1 MDGLNKLIQDIEQE
15 LNKNSNNDSQMAD
28 GSEPTTYESHS
39 GNSDEIFLS
48 AYNDQQSSLAELSQ
62 NSHSD
67 NGDEIFPFVN
77 DDEESSSAE
86 LSQNFHKGDSDGIL
100 LSTEINENNIT
111 NITTEH
117 SETEDSN
124 EIILSETDQ
133 SKDEVSSRPEEII
146 CTTCQNPGIN
156 QVDPNLHREES
167 DNIIW
172 STVIRLLNTPM
183 NSTYSTYDCDSEDEE
198 SSHETVIES
207 LDDTTDPVLVVRDEK
222 DSSKN
227 SDGNKI
233 SPERR
238 RLKSPDKNEIL
249 SELDLTNHPKG
260 EKDKFSLVDT
270 DKRLSR
276 DELKKKL
283 RLNIGSEISSFN
295 ENEMEFRKKNAGQ
308 SIEQDKF
315 SLLIQPEDENSK
327 SELNVDFCAK
337 DEEISSKSLDNIQ
350 SIRVYSRT
358 LEEGIALSNN
368 CAKTGIAELN
378 QNKSPVKQNEKFLL
392 TDSSQMVDDNK
403 INQATR
409 EQNKGGILLLKALDE
424 RQGNQVYDLPIGEG
438 IALPKGTIVQ
448 VVTESSLNSEKV
460 DENVRISSNF
470 GSTLIELSKTDQATD
485 EFSPEPKDTLQ
496 RDQSD
501 NQPLGEGIAL
511 PSKSIDSREYSGHRL
526 NQDENKEE
534 TSSFA
539 EKSDD
544 YHAKSAEDHESY
556 IDFSSESSQSQT
568 EDEIEIISSTS
579 TGTNTEPIK
588 RNQYVFE
595 DGIPA
600 ASSYTVGKDK
610 KIEIFVHPTGFRTFI
625 EDIGEI
631 NRCTLMDTL
640 LSHKTDLIIQFI
652 DLINSMVHKEYENRY
667 PLWAEKVKEVTTQI
681 SAIDARWGLKLINTQ
696 CRHIL
701 IRQSDCTC
709 DPPFN
714 YQLSSASDLETYV
727 LSKPKSPTI
736 DELMRR
742 RRVLVNELIR
752 FIEDCIID
760 GYYPQ
765 FDLTW
770 VVHLRR
776 ISQKILNI
784 DPHWKLE
791 CIRETFKCL
800 KIHRVS
806 CDCGHQK

>member
-1 MDGLNKLIQDIEQE
+1 MEQE
-15 LNKNSNNDSQMAD
+15 LNKNSNNDSQLVD
-28 GSEPTTYESHS
+28 GFEPTTYESHS
-39 GNSDEIFLS
+39 GNSDEILLS
-48 AYNDQQSSLAELSQ
+48 AYNDQQSSFAELGL

-77 DDEESSSAE
+77 DDEQSSPAE
-86 LSQNFHKGDSDGIL
+86 LSQDFHEGNSDGIL
-100 LSTEINENNIT
+100 LFTETDENNTTIM
-111 NITTEH
+111 TTEH
-117 SETEDSN
+117 SVTEDSN
-124 EIILSETDQ
+124 KTFLSETDQ
-133 SKDEVSSRPEEII
+133 SKDKKSSLPEEII
-146 CTTCQNPGIN
+146 CTTCQNPGVN

-172 STVIRLLNTPM
+172 STMIRLLNTPM
-183 NSTYSTYDCDSEDEE
+183 NSTYNCDSEDEE

-207 LDDTTDPVLVVRDEK
+207 LDDTTNSVLVVRNEK
-222 DSSKN
+222 DLFQG
-227 SDGNKI
+227 SDENEI
-233 SPERR
+233 PPELKQ
-238 RLKSPDKNEIL
+238 LKSPDKNEIL

-270 DKRLSR
+270 DKRISR

-295 ENEMEFRKKNAGQ
+295 ENEVEFRKKDASQKIG
-308 SIEQDKF
+308 QDKF
-315 SLLIQPEDENSK
+315 SLLIQPDDEDSK
-327 SELNVDFCAK
+327 SELNAGFCAK

-368 CAKTGIAELN
+368 CAKTRNAELN
-378 QNKSPVKQNEKFLL
+378 QNKSPVEQDETFLL
-392 TDSSQMVDDNK
+392 TDNNQMTGSDKLSQTTKD
-403 INQATR
+403 
-409 EQNKGGILLLKALDE
+409 
-424 RQGNQVYDLPIGEG
+424 
-438 IALPKGTIVQ
+438 
-448 VVTESSLNSEKV
+448 KV
-460 DENVRISSNF
+460 DENRSISSTIS
-470 GSTLIELSKTDQATD
+470 STLIKSINQATD
-485 EFSPEPKDTLQ
+485 EFSPESKDTLQ

-511 PSKSIDSREYSGHRL
+511 PSKSIDSREFPGHRL

-534 TSSFA
+534 KSSFA

-544 YHAKSAEDHESY
+544 YHAKSAEDYESY
-556 IDFSSESSQSQT
+556 IDFSSESSQSQI
-568 EDEIEIISSTS
+568 EDEIEIIPSTS
-579 TGTNTEPIK
+579 TGTNTESIK

-640 LSHKTDLIIQFI
+640 LSHKTELIIQFI

-714 YQLSSASDLETYV
+714 YQLTSISDLESYV
-727 LSKPKSPTI
+727 LSKQNKTPTI
-736 DELMRR
+736 DELMRK
-742 RRVLVNELIR
+742 RRVLVNELIK

-776 ISQKILNI
+776 ISQKILSI

-800 KIHRVS
+800 KIQRVS

>member
-28 GSEPTTYESHS
+28 GFEPTTYESHS
-39 GNSDEIFLS
+39 GNSDETLLS
-48 AYNDQQSSLAELSQ
+48 AYNDQQSSFAELSQ
-62 NSHSD
+62 NSHSG

-77 DDEESSSAE
+77 DDEQSSSAE
-86 LSQNFHKGDSDGIL
+86 LSQNFHEGDSDGIL
-100 LSTEINENNIT
+100 LFTETNENDT
-111 NITTEH
+111 TTMTTEY

-133 SKDEVSSRPEEII
+133 NKDARPSLSEEII
-146 CTTCQNPGIN
+146 CNICQNPGIN

-172 STVIRLLNTPM
+172 STMIRLLNTPM
-183 NSTYSTYDCDSEDEE
+183 NSTYNCDSEDEE

-207 LDDTTDPVLVVRDEK
+207 LDDTTNSVLVVRNEKDLFQNSDEK
-222 DSSKN
+222 E
-227 SDGNKI
+227 I
-233 SPERR
+233 PPELKQ
-238 RLKSPDKNEIL
+238 LKSPDKNEIL

-270 DKRLSR
+270 DKKISC

-283 RLNIGSEISSFN
+283 HLNIGSGISSFDKN
-295 ENEMEFRKKNAGQ
+295 EVEFSKRDVNQG
-308 SIEQDKF
+308 IEQDKF

-327 SELNVDFCAK
+327 SEPNSDFCAE
-337 DEEISSKSLDNIQ
+337 DGEISSRSLDNIQ
-350 SIRVYSRT
+350 SIRVYSQA

-368 CAKTGIAELN
+368 RAKTGIAELN
-378 QNKSPVKQNEKFLL
+378 QNKSPVKQDEKFLL

-403 INQATR
+403 LNQATR
-409 EQNKGGILLLKALDE
+409 EQNKGGILLLKTLDE

-438 IALPKGTIVQ
+438 IALPKGTIAQ
-448 VVTESSLNSEKV
+448 VVTESSLNSEEV

-470 GSTLIELSKTDQATD
+470 GSMLIELSKTNQATD
-485 EFSPEPKDTLQ
+485 EFSPESKDTLQ

-511 PSKSIDSREYSGHRL
+511 PSKSIDSREFPGHRL

-534 TSSFA
+534 ISSFA

-568 EDEIEIISSTS
+568 EDEIEIIPSTS
-579 TGTNTEPIK
+579 TGTNTESIK

-640 LSHKTDLIIQFI
+640 LSHKTELIIQFI

-714 YQLSSASDLETYV
+714 YQLTSISDLESYV
-727 LSKPKSPTI
+727 LSKQNKTPTI
-736 DELMRR
+736 DELMRK
-742 RRVLVNELIR
+742 RRVLVNELIK

-800 KIHRVS
+800 KIQRVS

>member
-1 MDGLNKLIQDIEQE
+1 
-15 LNKNSNNDSQMAD
+15 
-28 GSEPTTYESHS
+28 
-39 GNSDEIFLS
+39 
-48 AYNDQQSSLAELSQ
+48 
-62 NSHSD
+62 
-67 NGDEIFPFVN
+67 
-77 DDEESSSAE
+77 
-86 LSQNFHKGDSDGIL
+86 
-100 LSTEINENNIT
+100 
-111 NITTEH
+111 
-117 SETEDSN
+117 
-124 EIILSETDQ
+124 
-133 SKDEVSSRPEEII
+133 
-146 CTTCQNPGIN
+146 
-156 QVDPNLHREES
+156 
-167 DNIIW
+167 
-172 STVIRLLNTPM
+172 VIRLLNTPIEKT
-183 NSTYSTYDCDSEDEE
+183 NLDEANKSLHSFKGYIDKIHHQYSGANLTSDCTSEDEE

-222 DSSKN
+222 DLSYDSE
-227 SDGNKI
+227 GNEI
-233 SPERR
+233 SPEPR

-270 DKRLSR
+270 DKRISR

-295 ENEMEFRKKNAGQ
+295 ENEVEFRKKDASQRIG
-308 SIEQDKF
+308 QDKF
-315 SLLIQPEDENSK
+315 SLLIQPDDENSK
-327 SELNVDFCAK
+327 SEPNADFCAK
-337 DEEISSKSLDNIQ
+337 DEEISSKSPDNIQ

-368 CAKTGIAELN
+368 CAKTRNAELN
-378 QNKSPVKQNEKFLL
+378 QNKSPVEQDETFLL
-392 TDSSQMVDDNK
+392 TDNNQMTGSDKFSQTTKD
-403 INQATR
+403 
-409 EQNKGGILLLKALDE
+409 
-424 RQGNQVYDLPIGEG
+424 
-438 IALPKGTIVQ
+438 
-448 VVTESSLNSEKV
+448 KV
-460 DENVRISSNF
+460 DENGSISSTIS
-470 GSTLIELSKTDQATD
+470 STLIKSINQATD
-485 EFSPEPKDTLQ
+485 EFSPESKDTLQ

-511 PSKSIDSREYSGHRL
+511 PSKSIDSREFPGHRL

-534 TSSFA
+534 ISSFA

-544 YHAKSAEDHESY
+544 YHAKSAEDYESY
-556 IDFSSESSQSQT
+556 IDFSSESSQSQI
-568 EDEIEIISSTS
+568 EDEIEIIPSTS
-579 TGTNTEPIK
+579 TGTNTESIK

-640 LSHKTDLIIQFI
+640 LSHKTELIIQFI

-667 PLWAEKVKEVTTQI
+667 PLWAEKVKDVANQI
-681 SAIDARWGLKLINTQ
+681 SIIDSRWGLKLINTQ

-714 YQLSSASDLETYV
+714 YQLSSISDLETYV

-736 DELMRR
+736 DELMRK
-742 RRVLVNELIR
+742 RRVLVNELIK

-800 KIHRVS
+800 KIQRVS

>member
-48 AYNDQQSSLAELSQ
+48 ADNDQQSSLAELSQ
-62 NSHSD
+62 NSHSG

-77 DDEESSSAE
+77 DDEQSSSAE
-86 LSQNFHKGDSDGIL
+86 LSQNFHEGDSDGIL
-100 LSTEINENNIT
+100 LFTETNENN
-111 NITTEH
+111 TTTMTKEH

-124 EIILSETDQ
+124 ETILSETEQ
-133 SKDEVSSRPEEII
+133 NKNKKSSLPEEII

-172 STVIRLLNTPM
+172 STMIRLLNTPM
-183 NSTYSTYDCDSEDEE
+183 NSTYNCDSEDEE

-207 LDDTTDPVLVVRDEK
+207 LDDTTNSVLVVRDEK
-222 DSSKN
+222 DSFQN
-227 SDGNKI
+227 SDENEI
-233 SPERR
+233 QPELRR
-238 RLKSPDKNEIL
+238 VKSPDKNEIL

-260 EKDKFSLVDT
+260 EKDKFPLVDT
-270 DKRLSR
+270 DKKISH

-295 ENEMEFRKKNAGQ
+295 ENEVESRMKDASQG
-308 SIEQDKF
+308 IIQDEF
-315 SLLIQPEDENSK
+315 SLLIQSDNENSK
-327 SELNVDFCAK
+327 SELNIDFCAE

-378 QNKSPVKQNEKFLL
+378 QNKSPAKQDETFLL
-392 TDSSQMVDDNK
+392 TDSNQMTGSDEFSQTTK
-403 INQATR
+403 
-409 EQNKGGILLLKALDE
+409 
-424 RQGNQVYDLPIGEG
+424 
-438 IALPKGTIVQ
+438 
-448 VVTESSLNSEKV
+448 EKV
-460 DENVRISSNF
+460 DEKENISSTIS
-470 GSTLIELSKTDQATD
+470 STLIKSINQATD
-485 EFSPEPKDTLQ
+485 EFSPESKDTLQ

-511 PSKSIDSREYSGHRL
+511 PSKSIDSREFPGHRL

-534 TSSFA
+534 ISSFA

-544 YHAKSAEDHESY
+544 YHAKSAEDYESY
-556 IDFSSESSQSQT
+556 IDFSSESSQSQI
-568 EDEIEIISSTS
+568 EDEIEIIPSTS
-579 TGTNTEPIK
+579 TGTNTESIK

-640 LSHKTDLIIQFI
+640 LSHKTELIIQFI

-667 PLWAEKVKEVTTQI
+667 PLWAEKVKDVTNQI
-681 SAIDARWGLKLINTQ
+681 SIIDSRWGLKLINTQ

-714 YQLSSASDLETYV
+714 YQLSSISDLETYV

-736 DELMRR
+736 DELMRK
-742 RRVLVNELIR
+742 RRVLVNELIK

-800 KIHRVS
+800 KIQRVS

>member
-28 GSEPTTYESHS
+28 GFEPTTYESHS
-39 GNSDEIFLS
+39 GNSDEILLS

-62 NSHSD
+62 NSHSG

-77 DDEESSSAE
+77 DDEQSSPAE
-86 LSQNFHKGDSDGIL
+86 LSQNFHEGDSDGIL
-100 LSTEINENNIT
+100 LFTETNENN
-111 NITTEH
+111 TTIMTTKH

-124 EIILSETDQ
+124 KTVLSETNQ
-133 SKDEVSSRPEEII
+133 NKDAMSSLPEEII

-156 QVDPNLHREES
+156 QVNPNLHREES

-172 STVIRLLNTPM
+172 STMIRLLNTPM
-183 NSTYSTYDCDSEDEE
+183 NSTYNCDSEDEE

-207 LDDTTDPVLVVRDEK
+207 LDDTTNSVLVVRNEK
-222 DSSKN
+222 DLFQN
-227 SDGNKI
+227 SDENEI
-233 SPERR
+233 PPELKQ
-238 RLKSPDKNEIL
+238 LKSPDKNEIL

-270 DKRLSR
+270 DKRISR

-295 ENEMEFRKKNAGQ
+295 ENEVEFRKKDASQG
-308 SIEQDKF
+308 IEQNRF
-315 SLLIQPEDENSK
+315 SLLIQLDDENSK
-327 SELNVDFCAK
+327 SELNTDFCAK
-337 DEEISSKSLDNIQ
+337 DEEISPKSPDNIQ

-378 QNKSPVKQNEKFLL
+378 QNKSPVKQDEKFLL
-392 TDSSQMVDDNK
+392 TDSSQLVDDNK
-403 INQATR
+403 LNQATR
-409 EQNKGGILLLKALDE
+409 EQNKGGILLLKTLDE

-438 IALPKGTIVQ
+438 IALPKGTIAQ
-448 VVTESSLNSEKV
+448 VVTESSLNSEEV

-470 GSTLIELSKTDQATD
+470 GSMLIELSKTNQATD
-485 EFSPEPKDTLQ
+485 EFSPESKDTLQ

-511 PSKSIDSREYSGHRL
+511 PSKSIDSREFPGHRL

-534 TSSFA
+534 ISSFA

-544 YHAKSAEDHESY
+544 YHAKSAEDYESY
-556 IDFSSESSQSQT
+556 IDFSSESSQSQI
-568 EDEIEIISSTS
+568 EDEIEIIPSTS
-579 TGTNTEPIK
+579 TGTNTESIK

-640 LSHKTDLIIQFI
+640 LSHKTELIIQFI

-667 PLWAEKVKEVTTQI
+667 PLWAEKVKDVTNQI
-681 SAIDARWGLKLINTQ
+681 SIIDSRWGLKLINTQ

-714 YQLSSASDLETYV
+714 YQLSSISDLETYV

-776 ISQKILNI
+776 ISQKILDI

-791 CIRETFKCL
+791 CVKEQFKCL
-800 KIHRVS
+800 RIKRVS